1 MRSAI
6 TNYVSI
12 SDNDPVVI
20 FKNRIKSFVEALLEP
35 SAMFDG
41 NETAARLSWE
51 VSPKFSE
58 VGKLF
63 VSLYMSSTSSKLN
76 L

>member
-1 MRSAI
+1 
-6 TNYVSI
+6 
-12 SDNDPVVI
+12 
-20 FKNRIKSFVEALLEP
+20 
-35 SAMFDG
+35 
-41 NETAARLSWE
+41 

>member
-6 TNYVSI
+6 TNCVSI

-51 VSPKFSE
+51 VSQNFRR
-58 VGKLF
+58 
-63 VSLYMSSTSSKLN
+63 
-76 L
+76 